1 MFKSDIAALHHRTD
15 HGRRQ
20 VIVPREPA
28 HGLRR
33 ISVPRDFQTIQQAVN
48 SAHPGDII
56 NIDPGTYV
64 EQIIINKD
72 LSLTG
77 SGSDSTIIAAP
88 TILST
93 DSFGKRFIV
102 EINNGAIV
110 DITRLTVTGPG
121 GCPAWGIGVMGQS
134 TLNLSSAVVTH
145 IRDNSISDCTLSG
158 GTAILI
164 GLPPHLAEGQ
174 VANATITDVVV
185 NDYSS
190 HGIAVVGNG
199 STANLFHNVV
209 TGFGSTQELNQVG
222 ILVGFGAV
230 ATVRHNEI
238 SENLCSMPSDCGPD
252 PINQGQSVGIFTMDA
267 DAGTEFSNNRLY
279 NNDVGIYLYSSNGCC
294 TTHHNTLTNNHF
306 FGLVIQDGDNT
317 MSHNTISGGSVGIAV
332 VADSVNTVGTLQNNT
347 ITGTSVMQVQ
357 EIPSEG
363 FTATANIIRDNSN
376 R

>member
-1 MFKSDIAALHHRTD
+1 
-15 HGRRQ
+15 
-20 VIVPREPA
+20 VPREPVRS
-28 HGLRR
+28 LRR
-33 ISVPRDFQTIQQAVN
+33 LSVPRDFQTIQQAVN
-48 SAHPGDII
+48 SARAGDII

-64 EQIIINKD
+64 EQIIIDKD
-72 LSLTG
+72 LSLAG

-88 TILST
+88 AILST

-110 DITRLTVTGPG
+110 DITRLTVTGPD
-121 GCPAWGIGVMGQS
+121 GCPTWGIGVMGQS

-145 IRDNSISDCTLSG
+145 IRDNSISDCTLPG

-174 VANATITDVVV
+174 VANATITDVIV

-199 STANLFHNVV
+199 STANIFHNVV

-238 SENLCSMPSDCGPD
+238 SENICSMPSDCGPD
-252 PINQGQSVGIFTMDA
+252 PINQGQSVGIFTIYA

-294 TTHHNTLTNNHF
+294 TTHHNTLTNNRF
-306 FGLVIQDGDNT
+306 FALVIQDGDNT

-332 VADSVNTVGTLQNNT
+332 VADSVNTVGTLKNNT
-347 ITGTSVMQVQ
+347 ISGTSVMRVQ

-363 FTATANIIRDNSN
+363 FTATANITRDNSN